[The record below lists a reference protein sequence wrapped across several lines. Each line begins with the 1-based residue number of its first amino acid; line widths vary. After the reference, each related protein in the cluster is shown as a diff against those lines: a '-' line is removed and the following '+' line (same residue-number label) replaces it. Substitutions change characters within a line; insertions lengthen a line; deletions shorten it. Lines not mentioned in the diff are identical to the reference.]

1 MILHGLYWLCANR
14 AAQCPLCLVVDDVH
28 WADAASLRYL
38 VFLLTRLEELDAALV
53 VATRPREEGADAEL
67 LAAVTN
73 HPSPQ
78 GIRPPPFT
86 RPPRAPLLESRL
98 SGAPGSP
105 LRACLPGAARGAA
118 VPFGV
123 VS

>member
-1 MILHGLYWLCANR
+1 MILHGLYWLCANL

-67 LAAVTN
+67 LAAVTSD
-73 HPSPQ
+73 PSAQVLRLPPLT
-78 GIRPPPFT
+78 RPPPA
-86 RPPRAPLLESRL
+86 PPLEARLGGPAGPPLLA
-98 SGAPGSP
+98 AP
-105 LRACLPGAARGAA
+105 PGAAGGA
-118 VPFGV
+118 
-123 VS
+123 